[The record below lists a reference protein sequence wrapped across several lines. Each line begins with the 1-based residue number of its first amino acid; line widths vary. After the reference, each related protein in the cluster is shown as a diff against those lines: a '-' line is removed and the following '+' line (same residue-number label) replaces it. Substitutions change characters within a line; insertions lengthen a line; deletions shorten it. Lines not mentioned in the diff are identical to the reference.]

1 MAIKGLLNVKEN
13 IISSILIF
21 RRPTNLRV
29 LLGYPKPDRVEDW
42 LNYFDWGTNSIMADY
57 DDNEVQLAEAQTVS
71 KTDQKCPNCG
81 GPMTFSPS
89 SGKMVCD
96 YCEYEEEVKKDSS
109 SAPIQAAAAGTAG
122 ATAAATH
129 DVSDQGQRSAVRVKN
144 NRSGNIIPGIPIEHT
159 PEQANT
165 NWGDEK
171 KVVKCKSCG
180 ATAVYDAKQIS
191 DTCPYCDSTLV
202 TQEDEN
208 KVMAPQ
214 GIIPFSVDKEKAD
227 KEFRS
232 WIKGLWF
239 APNDLHKRASKGEI
253 NGVYAPYWSYDTASK
268 AKYKGEYG
276 IEHKKIDKN
285 GNTHTK
291 IDWHPTTG
299 SLSTQF
305 DDKLILSAEK
315 KNAELIK
322 GIEPFDMKGCKE
334 YRPEYVAGFISERY
348 SKGVSECWEH
358 AQKELKEELKQM
370 AEEDIQ
376 SRHNTSHSRI
386 STLDASFYDTYYKY
400 ILLPMW
406 LSSYKYKGSVYHF
419 VINGQ
424 TGTVSGDRPW
434 SVLKLLLTAICL
446 MIFLWA
452 ALGAE
457 GKDATTVFIIGAIVS
472 VISWIIAKIFG

>member
-1 MAIKGLLNVKEN
+1 M
-13 IISSILIF
+13 
-21 RRPTNLRV
+21 T
-29 LLGYPKPDRVEDW
+29 
-42 LNYFDWGTNSIMADY
+42 DY
-57 DDNEVQLAEAQTVS
+57 DDNEVQLAEAKTVS

-96 YCEYEEEVKKDSS
+96 YCEYEEEVKQDTSSAVPQTAAVTEATTSAAADSS
-109 SAPIQAAAAGTAG
+109 KKST
-122 ATAAATH
+122 
-129 DVSDQGQRSAVRVKN
+129 VKVKN

-165 NWGDEK
+165 DWGNEK

-202 TQEDEN
+202 TQEDES

-227 KEFRS
+227 REFLN

-239 APNDLHKRASKGEI
+239 APNDLRKRASKGEI

-268 AKYKGEYG
+268 AKYQGEYG
-276 IEHKKIDKN
+276 IERQTKDTN

-291 IDWHPTTG
+291 IDWYPTTG
-299 SLSTQF
+299 SLVNQF
-305 DDKLILSAEK
+305 DDHLVLSAEK

-322 GIEPFDMKGCKE
+322 GVEPFDMKGCKE
-334 YRPEYVAGFISERY
+334 YLPEYVAGFISERY
-348 SKGVSECWEH
+348 SKGVSECWES
-358 AQKELKEELKQM
+358 AQQELKEALKEL
-370 AEEDIQ
+370 ASEDIQ
-376 SRHNTSHSRI
+376 NRHNTAHSRVR
-386 STLDASFYDTYYKY
+386 SLDASFYDTYYKY
-400 ILLPMW
+400 ILLPLW
-406 LSSYKYKGSVYHF
+406 LSSYKYKGGLYHF

-434 SVLKLLLTAICL
+434 SILKLLLTAICI

-452 ALGAE
+452 ALISE
-457 GKDATTVFIIGAIVS
+457 GNDANTVFFIGVIASI
-472 VISWIIAKIFG
+472 ISWIIAKIFG